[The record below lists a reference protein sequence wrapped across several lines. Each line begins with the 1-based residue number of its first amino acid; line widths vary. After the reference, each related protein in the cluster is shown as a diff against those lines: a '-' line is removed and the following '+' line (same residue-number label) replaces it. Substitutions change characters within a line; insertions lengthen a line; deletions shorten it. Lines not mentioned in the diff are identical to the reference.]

1 MMSKTLNSFYRDWL
15 EIVKVN
21 ELLINLQMI
30 KASFS
35 F

>member
-1 MMSKTLNSFYRDWL
+1 MMSKTLDCFYRDWL